1 MSEKYLPDV
10 LEIKYKDSE
19 GLQKSIKQINN
30 QILINNPNPELIEIN
45 KIDKEKW
52 LEFWDSIESLSVW
65 NLEEEYRGCSLEG
78 GFVWS
83 IHISLDNREIN
94 SYGAN
99 VEPKTVHG
107 NQVLSVLDELF
118 KSVEILIEYD

>member
-10 LEIKYKDSE
+10 LEIKYKDSNCI
-19 GLQKSIKQINN
+19 QKSIKQINN
-30 QILINNPNPELIEIN
+30 QILINNPNPEFIEIN

-52 LEFWDSIESLSVW
+52 LEFWDSVESLSVW
-65 NLEEEYRGCSLEG
+65 DLEEEYKGCSLEG

-83 IHISLDNREIN
+83 IHIELGNREVN

-99 VEPKTVHG
+99 VEPKIVIG
-107 NQVLSVLDELF
+107 NHVLSVLDELF
-118 KSVEILIEYD
+118 KSAERLFDNN